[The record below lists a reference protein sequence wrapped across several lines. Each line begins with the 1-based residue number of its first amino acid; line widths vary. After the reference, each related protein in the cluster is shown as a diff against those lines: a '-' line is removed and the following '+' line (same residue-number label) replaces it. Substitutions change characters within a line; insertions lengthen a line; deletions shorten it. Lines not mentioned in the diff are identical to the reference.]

1 MSSSNDWHWPF
12 RCIGCGDSY
21 PVDSV
26 PFRCP
31 RCHSIFDLIADLP
44 LSSESEVRDHPGLNR
59 YRNSLPLPPDAE
71 LVTLGEGDT
80 PLVKSIIQGRQIYFK
95 CEHLNPTGS
104 FKDRGTAVLV
114 SALKYLGVQSA
125 VEDSSGNAGASFAAY
140 AAHANI
146 DARIFIPDYTSG
158 PKRNQLGAYGAEIV
172 PIPGPRSAATEA
184 VLEAVDRGAI
194 YASHAYLPHGI
205 AGMATVAYELF
216 RQLGEIPGSVV
227 TPVGQGSMFLG
238 LSLGFQALM
247 NANQI
252 DRLPQLVAVQAT
264 ACAPIWAKYMS
275 NMADSPS
282 MVEGETIAEG
292 IRILNPLRR
301 DSVIAAIRN
310 TEGIVVAVEE
320 EEILS
325 GWKALGRRGFYV
337 EPTSAVVWPGILK
350 TWDQL
355 RDPVVVILTGTGLKS
370 AIP

>member
-1 MSSSNDWHWPF
+1 MNSSNDWHWPF
-12 RCIGCGDSY
+12 QCIGCGDPY
-21 PVDSV
+21 PGDSV

-31 RCHSIFDLIADLP
+31 RCNSIFDLLAHLP
-44 LSSESEVRDHPGLNR
+44 LSSESEVRDLTGLNR
-59 YRNSLPLPPDAE
+59 FRNSLPLPPDAE

-146 DARIFIPDYTSG
+146 DARIFIPDYASG

-205 AGMATVAYELF
+205 AGMATTAYEIF
-216 RQLGEIPGSVV
+216 EQLGENPGSVV

-247 NANQI
+247 SANHV

-264 ACAPIWAKYMS
+264 ACAPIWAEYMS
-275 NMADSPS
+275 KKADSQS
-282 MVEGETIAEG
+282 VMEGETIAEG
-292 IRILNPLRR
+292 IRILNPLRS
-301 DSVIAAIRN
+301 DNVIAAIRN
-310 TEGIVVAVEE
+310 SEGFVVAVEE
-320 EEILS
+320 EEIIS
-325 GWKALGRRGFYV
+325 GWKALGGRGFYV

-370 AIP
+370 ATP